1 MTKDPNSGLKHSGTV
16 RRIFQTHI
24 PQRHSGHFTP
34 APINA
39 LYPKWAKEFIE
50 KLVALIPP
58 PKTNRARWSG
68 SFAPNCKYRK
78 KIVLKPLVK
87 KGLDFE
93 GEDEEHRVKNYKWGE
108 LLARV
113 FGIDVLKSL
122 FGGNYK
128 PMEQ

>member
-1 MTKDPNSGLKHSGTV
+1 MPPHMYGPHLRV
-16 RRIFQTHI
+16 
-24 PQRHSGHFTP
+24 
-34 APINA
+34 
-39 LYPKWAKEFIE
+39 KEKSSHLLHE

-58 PKTNRARWSG
+58 PKTHLVEKLSSG

-78 KIVLKPLVK
+78 KIVLKPQVK
-87 KGLDFE
+87 KDFHFE
-93 GEDEEHRVKNYKWGE
+93 GEDEEHRVKNYKWAE

-113 FGIDVLKSL
+113 FGIDVLKCL